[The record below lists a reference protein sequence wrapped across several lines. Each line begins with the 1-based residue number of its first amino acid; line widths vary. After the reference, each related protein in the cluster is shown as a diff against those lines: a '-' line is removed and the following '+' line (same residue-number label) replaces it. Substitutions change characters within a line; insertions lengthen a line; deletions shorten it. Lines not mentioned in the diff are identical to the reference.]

1 MNEYFELNNGL
12 KIPAVGF
19 GCYDAAKGDS
29 QKMLITAVESGY
41 RFFDTASLYGTE
53 RFLGKALQ
61 VSGLL
66 RSDFFIQSKMWLDE
80 MGYNQTFQAFDRTL
94 NRIGTDY
101 LDVYLIHWP
110 RQNGTTDDEWKE
122 TLTQTYSALEEL
134 QSKGKIKAIGLSNFL
149 PHHLDYVLNICKVKP
164 VVNQLEMHVGYMQEY
179 AANYAKSKGLVI
191 EAWSPLARGALKDNQ
206 LIFELSKKYNVSAG
220 QIALRF
226 VYQSG
231 AIPLPKA
238 QSMEHQKEN
247 MNIFDFELS
256 SEDFHRLATLPQSG
270 WSGEHPDLSIPT
282 AKSNF
287 SQ

>member
-1 MNEYFELNNGL
+1 MEYFELNNGL
-12 KIPAVGF
+12 KISAVGF

-53 RFLGKALQ
+53 RFLGKALSG
-61 VSGLL
+61 SGLP
-66 RSDFFIQSKMWLDE
+66 RSNFFIQSKMWIDE

-101 LDVYLIHWP
+101 LDAYLIHWP
-110 RQNGTTDDEWKE
+110 RQNGTSADEWNATLSE
-122 TLTQTYSALEEL
+122 TYKALEEL
-134 QSKGKIKAIGLSNFL
+134 QTKGKIKAIGLSNFL
-149 PHHLDYVLNICKVKP
+149 PHHLDHILSICNVKP
-164 VVNQLEMHVGYMQEY
+164 VVNQLEMHVGYMQDY
-179 AANYAKSKGLVI
+179 AASYAKSKGLVI
-191 EAWSPLARGALKDNQ
+191 EAWSPLARGGLADNQ
-206 LIFELSKKYNVSAG
+206 LLSELSKEYNVSMG
-220 QIALRF
+220 QVALRF

-282 AKSNF
+282 ARSNF
-287 SQ
+287 EQ

>member
-1 MNEYFELNNGL
+1 
-12 KIPAVGF
+12 
-19 GCYDAAKGDS
+19 
-29 QKMLITAVESGY
+29 
-41 RFFDTASLYGTE
+41 
-53 RFLGKALQ
+53 
-61 VSGLL
+61 
-66 RSDFFIQSKMWLDE
+66 

-110 RQNGTTDDEWKE
+110 RQNGTSADEWKATLSE
-122 TLTQTYSALEEL
+122 TYKALEEL
-134 QSKGKIKAIGLSNFL
+134 QTKGKIKAIGLSNFL
-149 PHHLDYVLNICKVKP
+149 PHHLDHILNICNVKP
-164 VVNQLEMHVGYMQEY
+164 VVNQLEMHVGYMQDY
-179 AANYAKSKGLVI
+179 AASYAKAKGLVI
-191 EAWSPLARGALKDNQ
+191 EAWSPLARGGLADNQ
-206 LIFELSKKYNVSAG
+206 LLSELSKKYNVSMG
-220 QIALRF
+220 QVALRF

-282 AKSNF
+282 ARSNF
-287 SQ
+287 EQ

>member
-1 MNEYFELNNGL
+1 MEYFELNNGL

-53 RFLGKALQ
+53 RFLGKALSG
-61 VSGLL
+61 SGLP
-66 RSDFFIQSKMWLDE
+66 RSDFFIQSKMWIDE
-80 MGYNQTFQAFDRTL
+80 MGYKQTFQAFDRTL

-110 RQNGTTDDEWKE
+110 RQNGTSADEWKATLSE
-122 TLTQTYSALEEL
+122 TYKALEEL
-134 QSKGKIKAIGLSNFL
+134 QTKGKIKAIGLSNFL
-149 PHHLDYVLNICKVKP
+149 PHHLDHILSICNVKP
-164 VVNQLEMHVGYMQEY
+164 VVNQLEMHVGYMQDY
-179 AANYAKSKGLVI
+179 AASYAKSKGLVI
-191 EAWSPLARGALKDNQ
+191 EAWSPLARGGLADNQ
-206 LIFELSKKYNVSAG
+206 LLSELSKKYNVSMG
-220 QIALRF
+220 LVALRF

-282 AKSNF
+282 ARSNF
-287 SQ
+287 EQ

>member
-61 VSGLL
+61 TSGLP

-110 RQNGTTDDEWKE
+110 RQNGTSADEWKS

-134 QSKGKIKAIGLSNFL
+134 HSKGKIKAIGLSNFL
-149 PHHLDYVLNICKVKP
+149 PHHLDHILNICKVKP

-247 MNIFDFELS
+247 MNIFDFKLS

-270 WSGEHPDLSIPT
+270 WSGEHPDLFIPT
-282 AKSNF
+282 AKSDLL
-287 SQ
+287 Q

>member
-1 MNEYFELNNGL
+1 MEYFELNNGL

-29 QKMLITAVESGY
+29 QKMLINAVESGY

-53 RFLGKALQ
+53 CFLGKALSS
-61 VSGLL
+61 SGLP
-66 RSDFFIQSKMWLDE
+66 RSDFFVQSKMWLDE

-110 RQNGTTDDEWKE
+110 RQNGTSVEEWKATLSE
-122 TLTQTYSALEEL
+122 TYKALEEL
-134 QSKGKIKAIGLSNFL
+134 HSKGKIKAIGLSNFL
-149 PHHLDYVLNICKVKP
+149 PHHLDHILSVCKVAP
-164 VVNQLEMHVGYMQEY
+164 VVNQLEMHVGYMQDY
-179 AANYAKSKGLVI
+179 AASYAKSKGLVI
-191 EAWSPLARGALKDNQ
+191 EAWSPLARGGLADNQ
-206 LIFELSKKYNVSAG
+206 LLSELSKKYNVSMG
-220 QIALRF
+220 QVALRF

-231 AIPLPKA
+231 VIPLPKA

-282 AKSNF
+282 ARSNF
-287 SQ
+287 EQ

>member
-61 VSGLL
+61 TSGLP
-66 RSDFFIQSKMWLDE
+66 RSDFFIQSKMWIDE

-149 PHHLDYVLNICKVKP
+149 PHHLDHILNICKVKP

-179 AANYAKSKGLVI
+179 AANYAKSKGLVL

-206 LIFELSKKYNVSAG
+206 LLCELSKKYNVSAG

-282 AKSNF
+282 AKSDLL
-287 SQ
+287 Q

>member
-1 MNEYFELNNGL
+1 MEYFELNNGL

-53 RFLGKALQ
+53 RFLGKALSG
-61 VSGLL
+61 SGLP
-66 RSDFFIQSKMWLDE
+66 RSKFFIQSKMWIDE

-110 RQNGTTDDEWKE
+110 RQNGTSADEWKATLSE
-122 TLTQTYSALEEL
+122 TYKALEEL
-134 QSKGKIKAIGLSNFL
+134 QTKGKIKAIGLSNFL
-149 PHHLDYVLNICKVKP
+149 PHHLDHILSICNVKP
-164 VVNQLEMHVGYMQEY
+164 VVNQLEMHVGYMQDY

-191 EAWSPLARGALKDNQ
+191 EAWSPLARGGLADNQ
-206 LIFELSKKYNVSAG
+206 LLSELSKKYNVSMG
-220 QIALRF
+220 QVALRF

-282 AKSNF
+282 ARSNF
-287 SQ
+287 EQ

>member
-1 MNEYFELNNGL
+1 MEYFELNNGL

-29 QKMLITAVESGY
+29 QKMLINAVESGY

-53 RFLGKALQ
+53 RFLGKALSG
-61 VSGLL
+61 SGLP

-110 RQNGTTDDEWKE
+110 RQNGTSAEEWKE
-122 TLTQTYSALEEL
+122 TLSETYKALEEL
-134 QSKGKIKAIGLSNFL
+134 YAKGNIKAIGLSNFL
-149 PHHLDYVLNICKVKP
+149 PHHLDHILSICKVMP
-164 VVNQLEMHVGYMQEY
+164 VVNQLEMHVGYMQNY
-179 AANYAKSKGLVI
+179 AASYAKAKGLVI
-191 EAWSPLARGALKDNQ
+191 EAWSPLARGGLADNQ
-206 LIFELSKKYNVSAG
+206 LLSELSKKYGVSAG
-220 QIALRF
+220 RVALRF

-247 MNIFDFELS
+247 MDIFDFVLS

-282 AKSNF
+282 VKSDLL
-287 SQ
+287 Q